1 MRKAVVTA
9 GLRRRRREGDWAAK
23 VGKRGTANKAVRS
36 GGEIGSDLHER
47 PIHTG
52 RAIHCICGRAEAAV
66 TAELR
71 RLRLEVKR
79 WRTAD
84 LAVWYQGGAYTNG

>member
-1 MRKAVVTA
+1 MVRVMRK
-9 GLRRRRREGDWAAK
+9 
-23 VGKRGTANKAVRS
+23 
-36 GGEIGSDLHER
+36 
-47 PIHTG
+47 
-52 RAIHCICGRAEAAV
+52 AAV